1 MMLSETRRAV
11 RTGTHLYF
19 LIGFGAALFL
29 IHLPYLALP
38 YFWDEMGQF
47 VPAALDILRDGAWVP
62 HSTVPNVHPPGVM
75 AYLAL
80 VWRVFGYSIPATRS
94 AMLLLSSLAVL
105 FSFLLAI
112 LLCRGL
118 RAAPAF
124 IAVLLLLCDP
134 LFYTQSM
141 MAQLDLPAML
151 FTVAALGLFLED
163 RHFAAAIACTA
174 LVCAKE
180 TGALLPL
187 IFAAV
192 LLFDQ
197 ERRRY
202 APLYITPFVVLAAWL
217 FVLWRSTG
225 QLFGDAGFAHYNIG
239 YALHPVRAAICLVR
253 RIYYLFL
260 DDFRWVGS
268 IGMLLAWRYRNV
280 YATRAWRITW
290 LFIAAHVV
298 MVSVLGGAEL
308 ERYLLPVLP
317 LLYIARAAAWTT
329 LLPLWRNLSIAVAGA
344 GLIAGM
350 FLNPPF
356 PFPYENNLAMT
367 DFVDLQQ
374 AAAEKLEE
382 SYAGQPVYTAWPLTQ
397 ALRNPAFGYVRRP
410 LTAAETS
417 DLRYSTLR
425 RIDPKAVDVLVLYS
439 RTWEPD
445 WSVLRFPLVRRFLTH
460 FYEYEPQMD
469 SAQVREHFQLQPVA
483 RWTQRGQWIEIYVRR

>member
-1 MMLSETRRAV
+1 MTRSDPRRKV

-19 LIGFGAALFL
+19 LICFSAGLFL
-29 IHLPYLALP
+29 IHLPYLSLP

-47 VPAALDILRDGAWVP
+47 VPAALDILHDGAWVP

-94 AMLLLSSLAVL
+94 AMLLLSALVVL

-112 LLCRGL
+112 QLCRGL

-124 IAVLLLLCDP
+124 TAILLLLCDP

-141 MAQLDLPAML
+141 MAQLDMPAML
-151 FTVAALGLFLED
+151 FTVMALLLFLQDRHIAAAL
-163 RHFAAAIACTA
+163 ACTA
-174 LVCAKE
+174 LVASKE

-187 IFAAV
+187 IFGAV
-192 LLFDQ
+192 LFFDKD
-197 ERRRY
+197 RRRY
-202 APLYITPFVVLAAWL
+202 TALYIAPFVVLAGWL

-253 RIYYLFL
+253 RIYYLLF

-268 IGMLLAWRYRNV
+268 IGMVLAWQYRKL
-280 YATRAWRITW
+280 YANRAWRITG
-290 LFIAAHVV
+290 LFITAHVV

-308 ERYLLPVLP
+308 ERYLLPILP
-317 LLYIARAAAWTT
+317 LLYIAMAAAWTT
-329 LLPLWRNLSIAVAGA
+329 LLPVWRNLSIGVACA

-350 FLNPPF
+350 FRNPPF
-356 PFPYENNLAMT
+356 PFPYENNLAMA
-367 DFVDLQQ
+367 DFVQLQQ
-374 AAAEKLEE
+374 SAAQNLEE
-382 SYAGQPVYTAWPLTQ
+382 SFAGKPVYTAWPLTQ

-410 LTAAETS
+410 LTSMETS

-425 RIDPKAVDVLVLYS
+425 RMDPDAVDVLVLYS
-439 RTWEPD
+439 RTWEPE
-445 WSVLRFPLVRRFLTH
+445 WSVLRLPLARRFLAH

-469 SAQVREHFQLQPVA
+469 SAQVREHFGLQAIA
-483 RWTQRGQWIEIYVRR
+483 RWTQRGQWIEIYARR